1 MRKYRLVISF
11 VLFFMLS
18 LQVNATELT
27 DELLGEYDF
36 TEAQESVED
45 SLPQDTPSMKE
56 LLEKAL
62 HGEIL
67 ISPANL
73 CKIAVESV
81 KEEAAAQKKLFA
93 VIILSGLLA
102 ALCKNLAGF
111 CENRQIVSLGYYFIY
126 LLLAIYLLNAF
137 MQATQIADECITHLI
152 EFLQVLLPSY
162 FIAVGV
168 AVGSSTA
175 TGFYQIA
182 MLGIY
187 VVWGIMKILL
197 IPGCCIYMFLT
208 IINGISG
215 EDRMA
220 SLLRLLLKL
229 IQYVQKT
236 CMTVIGGLGIIQGL
250 VSPVLDGVGYGAA
263 KKILAAIPGVGNVT
277 DATLQMVTGS
287 LLLLKN
293 GIGAVILV
301 VMILLCVVPLVRITV
316 IVLVLKGGSA
326 LIGMVTD
333 FRIVQCS
340 DRIGSGSLQLLKILA
355 SASALNFVTVA
366 MVASLRGS
374 N

>member
-81 KEEAAAQKKLFA
+81 KEEAAAQKELFA

-137 MQATQIADECITHLI
+137 MQATQIADECIIHLI

-208 IINGISG
+208 IINEISG

-366 MVASLRGS
+366 MVASLSGS